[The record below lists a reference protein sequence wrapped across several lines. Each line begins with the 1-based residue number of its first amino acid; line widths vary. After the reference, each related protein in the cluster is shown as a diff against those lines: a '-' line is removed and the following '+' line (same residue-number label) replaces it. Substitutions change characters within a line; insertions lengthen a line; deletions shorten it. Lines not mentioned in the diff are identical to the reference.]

1 LSATSADQRKQ
12 ERLARLIL
20 SAPVSGV
27 VPRAEQQGR
36 QLAAA
41 ADAELG
47 VRPVQVVVDGAH
59 RYHEALGECRGW
71 TGRGGQPGDL
81 PLAGGEVGR
90 VQRRECGRAY
100 ALAGGANRAAR
111 AAAARALAARLACR
125 CAADAFFYCRT
136 PMYRPEPAMDGWE

>member
-1 LSATSADQRKQ
+1 LSATSVDQRKQ

-41 ADAELG
+41 ADAEFG

-59 RYHEALGECRGW
+59 GDPEALG
-71 TGRGGQPGDL
+71 D
-81 PLAGGEVGR
+81 
-90 VQRRECGRAY
+90 
-100 ALAGGANRAAR
+100 
-111 AAAARALAARLACR
+111 AAAGQATWPAWRSPARRR
-125 CAADAFFYCRT
+125 
-136 PMYRPEPAMDGWE
+136 